1 MSLVNREML
10 VEGGVLKTHRLFQF
24 ARMAKKIINRN
35 IFFTSLIAVKI
46 LEF

>member
-10 VEGGVLKTHRLFQF
+10 VELLKTHGLFQF